1 MALDCPEKALH
12 PASLGDIVAG
22 MTPTSGTPPHTIDEA
37 LAKFD
42 LIAGVGDGEKTACA
56 MSLLAWIDGCDG
68 WTDAPECVH
77 RLVRENVIGAN
88 DHSFTT
94 PEMRA
99 ELVRAGQEGILD
111 TWWIPDSVIV
121 GALVSKKDEP
131 CTVYERM
138 LTAINRLA
146 AWKLNK
152 TRANL
157 TGAYLTGANLM
168 RANLTGANLTGANL
182 TRAYLTGADLTDA
195 NRPSWLP
202 SKYEIANSRIRI
214 ALA

>member
-1 MALDCPEKALH
+1 
-12 PASLGDIVAG
+12 

-77 RLVRENVIGAN
+77 RLVRENVIEAN

-131 CTVYERM
+131 CTVYERT

-152 TRANL
+152 TDANLTRANLRRANL
-157 TGAYLTGANLM
+157 TGADLTGADLR
-168 RANLTGANLTGANL
+168 RADLRRAYLTAADLTG
-182 TRAYLTGADLTDA
+182 AYLTGADLTDA